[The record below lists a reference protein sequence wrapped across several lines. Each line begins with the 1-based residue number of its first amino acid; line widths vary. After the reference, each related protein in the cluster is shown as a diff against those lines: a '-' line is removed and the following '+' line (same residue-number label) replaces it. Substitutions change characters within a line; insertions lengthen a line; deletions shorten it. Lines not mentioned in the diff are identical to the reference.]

1 MLSSHNVIYFDKKS
15 RLVGQVCGGQ
25 KYVCIFFSF
34 TKCSYAAT
42 STMIMLKSRVGGKTK
57 VIYKVMVSGM
67 EWTVFPDRMCG
78 KH

>member
-1 MLSSHNVIYFDKKS
+1 MFLRSYFYDDNAQIQS
-15 RLVGQVCGGQ
+15 GGE
-25 KYVCIFFSF
+25 
-34 TKCSYAAT
+34 
-42 STMIMLKSRVGGKTK
+42 KTK